1 MIFYDPIIAQTIEKL
16 LQVESPPTTTPTTT
30 STNTDIASAVDVG
43 TPISP
48 SYMWSLQYRGRETD
62 NLVRQLRKV
71 PSANITTVLT
81 LRKLNTVIPSLKS
94 PVDKKLRSR
103 LVYRIE
109 CPGCQASYVG
119 CTIRHL
125 CVRFSEHGNVKCPVG
140 KHFMQCIS
148 CKPHWDDIQV
158 VQTTPRTVD
167 YLLAL
172 EALYINEQNPTLNTR
187 DEYHS
192 RQLTLNF

>member
-1 MIFYDPIIAQTIEKL
+1 
-16 LQVESPPTTTPTTT
+16 
-30 STNTDIASAVDVG
+30 
-43 TPISP
+43 
-48 SYMWSLQYRGRETD
+48 MWSLQYRGRETD

-71 PSANITTVLT
+71 PSVKITTVLT
-81 LRKLNTVIPSLKS
+81 LRKLNTVTPSLKS

-125 CVRFSEHGNVKCPVG
+125 CARFSEHGNVNAPVG
-140 KHFMQCIS
+140 RHFMQCIS

-158 VQTTPRTVD
+158 LQTTPRTVD

-172 EALYINEQNPTLNTR
+172 EALYINEQKPTLNTR
-187 DEYHS
+187 DEYRS
-192 RQLTLNF
+192 RGLTLRF